1 MRIIDTEGN
10 PLQSPDLE
18 KGYLVTRQEIRADA
32 APIDNVTKF
41 AWEDGD
47 YEEVQVYI
55 PYGEPE
61 NTPSQL
67 DRIEAQLV
75 YTAMMTGTLTEGVLA

>member
-1 MRIIDTEGN
+1 MVYDLNGN
-10 PLQSPDLE
+10 VLESYDLS
-18 KGYLVTRQEIRADA
+18 KGSLSTRTVIRTGAV
-32 APIDNVTKF
+32 PIDNITKF
-41 AWEDGD
+41 AWADDD

-67 DRIEAQLV
+67 DRIEAQLA
-75 YTAMMTGTLTEGVLA
+75 YTAMMTGTLVEEV